1 MSPQGVTSDVRTT
14 IKHDV
19 LTVQEAATTLRI
31 GRTTMYRL
39 IKSGAIN
46 SIKIGKK
53 ILIPAIYLQRF
64 IEERS
69 NLCYNQDQ
77 IDSRSCYEK
86 GDYSNESNRKF
97 TA

>member
-1 MSPQGVTSDVRTT
+1 MVFQDNPSDICTAT
-14 IKHDV
+14 EHGV
-19 LTVQEAATTLRI
+19 LTVQEAAATLRV

-46 SIKIGKK
+46 SIKIGRK

-86 GDYSNESNRKF
+86 GDYSNESNRKL